1 MVVKYV
7 MIIRE
12 IYGMRVIIRQ
22 VRSMHS
28 YLRAVGF
35 SDMKNRS
42 DFEKIVGMVMESPT
56 EKITRNM
63 ENKIKFTEMKK
74 DFLRNVGIGIVG
86 EYDEKGFFYLGHY
99 FPYCRGTYI
108 SAKEDVCI
116 NKRVDTDAYTGMYD
130 DMRFGVSMIF
140 YLQNV
145 ANVIQKGRMLE
156 GVARGVQ
163 ISLSALSVEG
173 KIILGLSQNETQL
186 RHSKE
191 DSAQRKRLIAEAK
204 QGNQEAIDSL
214 TLEDIDTY
222 AMVSRRVRTE
232 DLYSI
237 VENSFIPY
245 GSESDNYSIL
255 ATILEYEMVKNPL
268 TQEELYLMVLSC
280 NEMVFNLCM
289 NKKDLQGMP
298 MVGARFKGNIWMQ
311 GFVC

>member
-1 MVVKYV
+1 
-7 MIIRE
+7 
-12 IYGMRVIIRQ
+12 
-22 VRSMHS
+22 MHS

-35 SDMKNRS
+35 SDVKNRS
-42 DFEKIVGMVMESPT
+42 DFEKILGIVMESPT
-56 EKITRNM
+56 EKITRDM
-63 ENKIKFTEMKK
+63 GNKIKFTEIKK
-74 DFLRNVGIGIVG
+74 DFLNNVGIGIVG

-145 ANVIQKGRMLE
+145 ASLIQDGKMLE
-156 GVARGVQ
+156 GVAKDVQ

-173 KIILGLSQNETQL
+173 KIILGLSQNEMQL
-186 RHSKE
+186 RHSRE

-204 QGNQEAIDSL
+204 RGNQEAIDSL
-214 TLEDIDTY
+214 TIEDIDTY

-255 ATILEYEMVKNPL
+255 ATILEYKIVKNPI
-268 TQEELYLMVLSC
+268 TQEELYSMVLSC
-280 NEMVFNLCM
+280 NDMVFNLCM
-289 NKKDLQGMP
+289 NTRDLQGMP

-311 GFVC
+311 GTVCL